1 MLPPRWRS
9 KEITEPVWGY
19 MAEIYKIIY
28 LTNMIKGLNR
38 PFRQIT
44 KNKPNFTMMV
54 LCGGCCTWH
63 PCILRSI
70 GTPGVRIWTWCE
82 AS

>member
-9 KEITEPVWGY
+9 KEITEPGWGY

-44 KNKPNFTMMV
+44 KNKLSFIMLILRSV
-54 LCGGCCTWH
+54 CCAWH

>member
-38 PFRQIT
+38 PFRQIRKT
-44 KNKPNFTMMV
+44 NSV
-54 LCGGCCTWH
+54 L
-63 PCILRSI
+63 
-70 GTPGVRIWTWCE
+70 
-82 AS
+82 

>member
-28 LTNMIKGLNR
+28 LTNMADRIFSWLR
-38 PFRQIT
+38 
-44 KNKPNFTMMV
+44 TM
-54 LCGGCCTWH
+54 
-63 PCILRSI
+63 SKF
-70 GTPGVRIWTWCE
+70 
-82 AS
+82 